1 MPGIHF
7 TLMTLLNVFQ
17 WEQQRISLVTIG
29 LAKDSLK
36 CCELLFHL
44 YTYLGLLHCQHEKQ
58 NQNKTSYRNY
68 FCCFSTVASTVRS
81 GWGRVMRLERQM
93 ICSYFVA
100 RLVSYACATTGRFF
114 LATQGRSGGR
124 GGGVESPSSGVRW
137 RCTSCYC
144 GLARG
149 VHEDYT
155 RISGASLKS

>member
-7 TLMTLLNVFQ
+7 TVMTLLNVFQ

-81 GWGRVMRLERQM
+81 GWGRVIRLERQM

-100 RLVSYACATTGRFF
+100 GLVTCQLCMCHYGEVLLGNPGAEW
-114 LATQGRSGGR
+114 RSR
-124 GGGVESPSSGVRW
+124 GWGGVSLIWGEMEVYFLLLWFGK
-137 RCTSCYC
+137 
-144 GLARG
+144 RG
-149 VHEDYT
+149 
-155 RISGASLKS
+155 S